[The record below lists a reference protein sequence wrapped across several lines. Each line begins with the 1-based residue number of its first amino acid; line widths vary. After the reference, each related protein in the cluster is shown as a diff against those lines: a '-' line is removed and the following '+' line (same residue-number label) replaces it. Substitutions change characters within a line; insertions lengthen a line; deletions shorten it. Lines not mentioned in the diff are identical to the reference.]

1 MKTNTRSTLRRT
13 VLVTGIT
20 ATAGALLFAGTAS
33 AHIDPDPIAVQA
45 ATSNTVSFGVEHGC
59 EESPTTELQIQIP
72 AAVADAQPAEK
83 DGWTASVDGQVVTFT
98 GGPLAADTPDD
109 FAITF
114 TAPTAAGPID
124 FPIVQI
130 CEVGQLDWIET
141 PVEGAAE
148 PEHPAPSVLVT
159 AEAPT
164 DAELTPAPEEEEGE
178 EAPTDTA
185 TADTGAPTDSAVT
198 AESTPVDSIA
208 TTVVDD
214 AESDDDDSNTGLI
227 IGAIVVAAIVIGGGA
242 YIISRRR
249 TAD

>member
-1 MKTNTRSTLRRT
+1 MDRSRPTR
-13 VLVTGIT
+13 
-20 ATAGALLFAGTAS
+20 
-33 AHIDPDPIAVQA
+33 
-45 ATSNTVSFGVEHGC
+45 
-59 EESPTTELQIQIP
+59 PTI
-72 AAVADAQPAEK
+72 
-83 DGWTASVDGQVVTFT
+83 SR
-98 GGPLAADTPDD
+98 
-109 FAITF
+109 ITF

-185 TADTGAPTDSAVT
+185 TADTGARPTA
-198 AESTPVDSIA
+198 P
-208 TTVVDD
+208 
-214 AESDDDDSNTGLI
+214 
-227 IGAIVVAAIVIGGGA
+227 
-242 YIISRRR
+242 
-249 TAD
+249 

>member
-1 MKTNTRSTLRRT
+1 MKINTRSMLRRAG
-13 VLVTGIT
+13 LVTGIT
-20 ATAGALLFAGTAS
+20 ATAGALLFAGTVS

-114 TAPTAAGPID
+114 TAPTAAGSID

-214 AESDDDDSNTGLI
+214 AESDDDSNTGLI

-249 TAD
+249 AD

>member
-1 MKTNTRSTLRRT
+1 MKTNARSTLRRT

-20 ATAGALLFAGTAS
+20 ATAGALLFAGSAS

-164 DAELTPAPEEEEGE
+164 GAELTPAREEEEGE
-178 EAPTDTA
+178 EA
-185 TADTGAPTDSAVT
+185 TADTAAPTDSAAT

-249 TAD
+249 AD

>member
-1 MKTNTRSTLRRT
+1 MQTPMISTVRRA
-13 VLVTGIT
+13 LVVTSLTTT
-20 ATAGALLFAGTAS
+20 AAALLLAGTAS

-72 AAVADAQPAEK
+72 AAVADAQPVDK

-109 FAITF
+109 FAISF
-114 TAPTAAGPID
+114 TAPTAAGSID